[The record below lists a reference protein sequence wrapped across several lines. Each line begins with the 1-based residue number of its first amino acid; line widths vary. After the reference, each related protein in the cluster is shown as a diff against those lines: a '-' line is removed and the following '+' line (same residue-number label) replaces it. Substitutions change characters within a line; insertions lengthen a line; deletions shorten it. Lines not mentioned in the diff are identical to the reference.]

1 MLSQV
6 PTGTPVVVLDATGTA
21 VPLATQAAANIIKTG
36 DPIWCPTG
44 QTPGGAGCTAA
55 ETNVGSVITD
65 LGSKTAADGT
75 VYFTSSYATNDA
87 TFDGSTS
94 ALTAWANY
102 QLTLQGGWNGSTGGS
117 YGLSGVTTFTVPV
130 SVINWNNDVTINDIT
145 ISGATGDG
153 LTVTEASGSTGNI
166 NLNNVK
172 SNGNSGRGAK
182 LDNSK
187 GSGAITVT
195 STTYSG
201 DPSPSSQFNNNGGDG
216 LDASSTSDITLT
228 DVTASGSTGGAGAVL
243 DNCII
248 SFGSCTSGNNS
259 SSISGAPGQVIID
272 PSTFNNNW
280 LDGLDVTSN
289 GFINLIDVT
298 ADNNGQSGISG
309 SGAVLDNS
317 ASTNPYAVELD
328 YSTGN
333 EFNGNYN
340 DGLNIHSKSNI
351 NIDGVTADGNLTGD
365 GAYLNNTYST
375 TSSAMSVDF
384 LTGASSYFG
393 ESGAG
398 NSNGANGLEVYSNGD
413 VYLVNVTA
421 DNNVLD
427 GALLGSIADPIGG
440 SICVDFNCSTSSAI
454 SGSSSEFNG
463 NTGGDGLHISTK
475 GDVTLTDVTSS
486 SNTGY
491 GTFIKNLG
499 STNVDFTLSDV
510 TADGNTVGDGA
521 YIYNIVGSAGVDHSS
536 FDGNQRDGL
545 EVFSGDLSFLN
556 VDASG
561 NNSGGAYIE
570 SGGNVTFSDVTADG
584 NTGVGGGVSIDNTTG
599 SGYVSIDPSTFDGN
613 TGGNGLHILTNGDV
627 TLSGVD
633 ANGNTGEGVS
643 IDNTTGSGYV
653 SIDPSTFDGNTGG
666 DGLHILTNGA
676 VTLTEVDASGNA
688 GVGTYIKN
696 VGSTNVDFT
705 LSDVT
710 ADGNTVGRGA
720 YIWNTAGPV
729 GVDQSS
735 FDGNQQDGLF
745 IFSGDLSFLN
755 VEANGNITGNGAF
768 IESGGYVSID
778 PSTFDGNQ
786 QDGLSISSTGDASLS
801 GVDANGNTG
810 EGVSIGSSGNVTL
823 TDVTS
828 SGNAAGGVSINNTTG
843 SGYVSIDPSTFDG
856 NTGGDGLHILTN
868 GAVTLTEVDA
878 SGNAGV
884 GTYIKNVGSTN
895 VDFTLSDVTADGNT
909 VGRRRLHLEHSRPG
923 WRRPK
928 FLRWQP
934 AGRTVHLFG
943 RSLLLERGGQRQY
956 YW

>member
-1 MLSQV
+1 MKKSLRFYFLTVVVLLVLVFSAADPLIARADDSTPVAPAATQPADTSAPATQPPAAASTSAPATSVAPAATQPADTSAPVDTSAPSTSVAPASPSALATTAVATDTSVAPTDTTAAPTNTTVAPTITTVAPSATNTAAVLSQV
-6 PTGTPVVVLDATGTA
+6 PTGTPVVVLDATGTV

-44 QTPGGAGCTAA
+44 ETPGGAGCSSPTGEATVA
-55 ETNVGSVITD
+55 QVITD

-75 VYFTSSYATNDA
+75 VYFTSSYSTNDA
-87 TFDGSTS
+87 TFDGSTA

-102 QLTLQGGWNGSTGGS
+102 ALTLQGGWNGSTGGS
-117 YGLSGVTTFTVPV
+117 YGLSGVTTFIHPV

-153 LTVTEASGSTGNI
+153 LTVTEAPGSTGNI

-248 SFGSCTSGNNS
+248 SSGSCTSGNNS

-280 LDGLDVTSN
+280 LDGLDVASN

-340 DGLNIHSKSNI
+340 DGLNIKSASNI

-393 ESGAG
+393 ESGTG
-398 NSNGANGLEVYSNGD
+398 NGNGANGLEVYSNGD

-440 SICVDFNCSTSSAI
+440 NICVDFNCSTSTAI

-463 NTGGDGLHISTK
+463 NTGGDGLHILTN
-475 GDVTLTDVTSS
+475 GAVTLTEVDASG
-486 SNTGY
+486 NTGV

-521 YIYNIVGSAGVDHSS
+521 YIWNTAGPVSVDHSF
-536 FDGNQRDGL
+536 FDGNQANGL
-545 EVFSGDLSFLN
+545 FIFSGDLSFLN
-556 VDASG
+556 VEGSG
-561 NNSGGAYIE
+561 NITGNGAFIE
-570 SGGNVTFSDVTADG
+570 SGGTVT
-584 NTGVGGGVSIDNTTG
+584 
-599 SGYVSIDPSTFDGN
+599 IDPSTFDGN
-613 TGGNGLHILTNGDV
+613 HQYGLNISSNGDA

-633 ANGNTGEGVS
+633 ANGNTGDGVSIGNSGNVTLTDVTSSGNAAGGVS

-676 VTLTEVDASGNA
+676 VTLAEVDASGNA
-688 GVGTYIKN
+688 GVGTFIK
-696 VGSTNVDFT
+696 
-705 LSDVT
+705 
-710 ADGNTVGRGA
+710 
-720 YIWNTAGPV
+720 
-729 GVDQSS
+729 
-735 FDGNQQDGLF
+735 
-745 IFSGDLSFLN
+745 
-755 VEANGNITGNGAF
+755 
-768 IESGGYVSID
+768 
-778 PSTFDGNQ
+778 
-786 QDGLSISSTGDASLS
+786 
-801 GVDANGNTG
+801 
-810 EGVSIGSSGNVTL
+810 
-823 TDVTS
+823 
-828 SGNAAGGVSINNTTG
+828 
-843 SGYVSIDPSTFDG
+843 
-856 NTGGDGLHILTN
+856 
-868 GAVTLTEVDA
+868 
-878 SGNAGV
+878 
-884 GTYIKNVGSTN
+884 
-895 VDFTLSDVTADGNT
+895 
-909 VGRRRLHLEHSRPG
+909 
-923 WRRPK
+923 
-928 FLRWQP
+928 
-934 AGRTVHLFG
+934 
-943 RSLLLERGGQRQY
+943 
-956 YW
+956 